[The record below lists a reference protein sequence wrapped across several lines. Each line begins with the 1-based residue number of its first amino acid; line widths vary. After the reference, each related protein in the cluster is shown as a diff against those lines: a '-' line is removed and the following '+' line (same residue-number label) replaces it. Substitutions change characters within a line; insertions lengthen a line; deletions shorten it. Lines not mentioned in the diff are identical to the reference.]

1 MVCEE
6 KDFLNCW
13 FLLFLFIE
21 KITERTLCKVKSIC
35 VALCNQDLMWEG
47 DDNRFHWNDWW
58 NNLKRSDN
66 ELNDNWNIERITK
79 KIEMTTIKLETVKAK
94 G

>member
-1 MVCEE
+1 
-6 KDFLNCW
+6 
-13 FLLFLFIE
+13 
-21 KITERTLCKVKSIC
+21 
-35 VALCNQDLMWEG
+35 MWEG
-47 DDNRFHWNDWW
+47 DDNRFHWKDWW
-58 NNLKRSDN
+58 NNLQRSDN